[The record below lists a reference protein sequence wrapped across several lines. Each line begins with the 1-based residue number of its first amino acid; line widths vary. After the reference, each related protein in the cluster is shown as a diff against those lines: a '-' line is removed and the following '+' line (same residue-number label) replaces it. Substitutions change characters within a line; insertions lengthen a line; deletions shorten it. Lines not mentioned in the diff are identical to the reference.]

1 MANATNAE
9 LEELRRK
16 ACAEDLQNMLEKQRA
31 MPPPS
36 AQVVGGRQV
45 EGTPMV
51 IQVADSGRLMQNTLR
66 KIGKKHKARVSP
78 SLCLRLYAADND
90 EASRVG
96 RPARFGQRRSIR
108 VLMRPFRVSTS

>member
-1 MANATNAE
+1 MANATIAE

-16 ACAEDLQNMLEKQRA
+16 ACAEDLQNMFEKQRT

-36 AQVVGGRQV
+36 AQVAGGRQV

-51 IQVADSGRLMQNTLR
+51 IQAADSGRLMPNTLR
-66 KIGKKHKARVSP
+66 EIGKPHKARVCP
-78 SLCLRLYAADND
+78 SLCLRLYAAHND

-96 RPARFGQRRSIR
+96 RPARFGQRRSMP
-108 VLMRPFRVSTS
+108 VLMRPFRVST